1 LDASL
6 SGFETPARGWFA
18 PARKRKTMRVLTIVA
33 MLAPAILLRLLTAVY
48 PYIQSVRLSFYEYNP
63 AFPPMEYVGLDNYRR
78 AFDDIAIRSSIEFT
92 LLFVVGSTLMEI
104 VLGLGIALLLNR
116 AFLGRGTVRA
126 INLIPWAIPMVV
138 VAVGFRWMFDSQY
151 GIYSDMLDRTVGLQV
166 DWLIGFWPA
175 RTAVIFTNVWKSTPF
190 LAIVFLAALQA
201 VPQDVYEAATV
212 DGAGRVR
219 SFFSVTLPL
228 IMPQIVTIGLFMLV
242 WQLASFDLI
251 YAMTGG
257 GPGYATQVLAY
268 SIYQVAF
275 AGLNYGYAS
284 AISMILFVVVAITTI
299 AMLALYRRVEVSL

>member
-1 LDASL
+1 MDVSYSGVGVTSSGWL
-6 SGFETPARGWFA
+6 SSAR
-18 PARKRKTMRVLTIVA
+18 RRSIKRALTIA
-33 MLAPAILLRLLTAVY
+33 IMLAPAILLRLLTAVY
-48 PYIQSVRLSFYEYNP
+48 PYVQSVRLSFYKYNP
-63 AFPPMEYVGLDNYRR
+63 AFPPKEYVGLGNYRR
-78 AFDDIAIRSSIEFT
+78 AFNDIAIRSSIEFT
-92 LLFVVGSTLMEI
+92 LIFVIGSTLFQI
-104 VLGLGIALLLNR
+104 VFGLGIALLLNR
-116 AFLGRGTVRA
+116 AFFGRGVVRA

-151 GIYSDMLDRTVGLQV
+151 GIFDDLLDRLFGINIA
-166 DWLIGFWPA
+166 WLISFWPA
-175 RTAVIFTNVWKSTPF
+175 RIAVISTNVWKSTPF

-201 VPQDVYEAATV
+201 VPQDIYEAARV
-212 DGAGRVR
+212 DGASKVR

-284 AISMILFVVVAITTI
+284 AISMILFVVVAITTVF
-299 AMLALYRRVEVSL
+299 MLALYRRVEVSL

>member
-1 LDASL
+1 LDVSYSGVGAAS
-6 SGFETPARGWFA
+6 TGWLTA
-18 PARKRKTMRVLTIVA
+18 SRKRSIRRGLTIA
-33 MLAPAILLRLLTAVY
+33 LMLAPAILLRLLTAVY
-48 PYIQSVRLSFYEYNP
+48 PYVQSVRLSFYEYNP
-63 AFPPMEYVGLDNYRR
+63 AFPPKEYVGLENYRR

-92 LLFVVGSTLMEI
+92 LIFVIGSTIFQI
-104 VLGLGIALLLNR
+104 VLGLGIALLLDR
-116 AFLGRGTVRA
+116 AFFGRGVVRA

-151 GIYSDMLDRTVGLQV
+151 GIFADLLDRRFGL
-166 DWLIGFWPA
+166 DINWLISFWPA
-175 RTAVIFTNVWKSTPF
+175 RIAVISTNVWKSTPF

-201 VPQDVYEAATV
+201 VPQDIYEAARV
-212 DGAGRVR
+212 DGASKVR

-228 IMPQIVTIGLFMLV
+228 ITPQIVTIGLFMLV

-284 AISMILFVVVAITTI
+284 AISMILFVVVAITTVV
-299 AMLALYRRVEVSL
+299 MLALYRRVEVSL

>member
-1 LDASL
+1 
-6 SGFETPARGWFA
+6 
-18 PARKRKTMRVLTIVA
+18 

-116 AFLGRGTVRA
+116 AFLGRGAVRA

-151 GIYSDMLDRTVGLQV
+151 GIYSDMLERTVGLQV

-175 RTAVIFTNVWKSTPF
+175 RIAVIFTNVWKSTPF

-284 AISMILFVVVAITTI
+284 AISMILFAVVAITTV